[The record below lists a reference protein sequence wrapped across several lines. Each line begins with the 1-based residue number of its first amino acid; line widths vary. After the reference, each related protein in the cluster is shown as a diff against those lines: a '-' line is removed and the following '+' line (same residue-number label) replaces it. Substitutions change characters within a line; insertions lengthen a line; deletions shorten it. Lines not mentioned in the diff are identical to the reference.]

1 MKKYYLLLSILM
13 VLLTGG
19 CSMKTP
25 HAIDIFTLKHN
36 TVLDKKYPAIFPDK
50 VLKVALVQST
60 KEIKT
65 KKILYSKR
73 PYKREAYAYSRW
85 SDTPNQMIE
94 QFLVTTLNQ
103 STLFKAVIPATSLA
117 KSDFILES
125 NIIEFYQAFD
135 KDKHSFATVKI
146 SFFLIDQKDKTVV
159 SKYTINSKVLTQSL
173 DAKGG
178 VYAFNRALDQ
188 ISTELIHWLQNI
200 K

>member
-1 MKKYYLLLSILM
+1 MKKYCLLLSILI

-36 TVLDKKYPAIFPDK
+36 TVLDKKHPAVFPDK
-50 VLKVALVQST
+50 VLKVALAQST

-65 KKILYSKR
+65 KKILYTKT

-85 SDTPNQMIE
+85 SDTPNHMIE
-94 QFLVTTLNQ
+94 QFLVTTLNRNR
-103 STLFKAVIPATSLA
+103 LFKAVLPASSIA

-125 NIIEFYQAFD
+125 NIEDFYQLFD
-135 KDKHSFATVKI
+135 KENHSFAVVKI
-146 SFFLIDQKDKTVV
+146 SFFLIDQKDKKIV
-159 SKYTINSKVLTQSL
+159 SKHTINSKVPAPSL

-178 VYAFNRALDQ
+178 VKAFNDTLDQ
-188 ISTELIHWLQNI
+188 ISKKLIYWLKNSL
-200 K
+200 